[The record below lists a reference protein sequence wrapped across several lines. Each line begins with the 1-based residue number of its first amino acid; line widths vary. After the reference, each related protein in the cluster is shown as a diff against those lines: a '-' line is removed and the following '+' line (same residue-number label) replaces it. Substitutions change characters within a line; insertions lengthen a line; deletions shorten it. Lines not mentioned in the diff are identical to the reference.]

1 MTSANRTTY
10 DVFQLDE
17 TVWNVASDVREAF
30 FTRDGFCFRSWIEQ
44 GAAKLVKSGSGR
56 SIYYVQI
63 PGLHLYVKH
72 FEITPGTANLYRALR
87 QGRAEKEYEVARLLW
102 QSGVPTIRPLALGER
117 RRNGL
122 LEEAFLITEAIPN
135 GMTLFELIEDHVRTG
150 AMEIAHSHRRQ
161 IIHEVARLTAALH
174 RAGLEHRDLHE
185 RNLIYQKLEDDRFR
199 LYLVDLHELEKHRH
213 LEWSSTVNELARLG
227 RYFSIRTERT
237 DRLRFFRHYAHL
249 RQLDGRLFKSFA
261 REVEYE
267 TIESRADF
275 WRRRDVRAT
284 NRMSGTKSILVP
296 GGKAWAQ
303 EDLPHSFFQRFAAD
317 PEKFLA
323 TSIRHWWKRGK
334 GTNVGAI
341 QLDELDP
348 DRTQVVKKYIHPP
361 VRELFASWG
370 RDNAATRAWKNG
382 LALRLRE
389 LPTPRP
395 LMLVHRYKGMLL
407 ESSYLLT
414 ERVDSSLTIAEYL
427 SDEIAPLPENERRRV
442 LRGCIIRAA
451 SLLRRM
457 HDRRVTHH
465 DLKATNILATKTSDL
480 AHPDLWLIDL
490 DGVQTWQRIPDADL
504 LQNIARFAVSFMDNR
519 HLSRT
524 DRLRFVKRYLG
535 AGSQNKKT
543 WKALWRAIDRWAT
556 EKIQRNRRRGR
567 AVG

>member
-1 MTSANRTTY
+1 MSANRVAY
-10 DVFQLDE
+10 DVFRLND
-17 TVWNVASDVREAF
+17 TTWNVASDVREVF
-30 FTRDGFCFRSWIEQ
+30 FDREGFCFHSWVKQ
-44 GAAKLVKSGSGR
+44 GWAKLIKSGSGR
-56 SIYYVQI
+56 TIYYVQI

-72 FEITPGTANLYRALR
+72 FEITPGATNLYRAIR
-87 QGRAEKEYEVARLLW
+87 RGRAEKEYDVARLLW

-135 GMTLFELIEDHVRTG
+135 GITLFELIEDHVRTG
-150 AMEIAHSHRRQ
+150 ALEISHTHRRD
-161 IIHEVARLTAALH
+161 IIREIARLTAALH
-174 RAGLEHRDLHE
+174 AAGLEHRDLHE
-185 RNLIYQKLEDDRFR
+185 RNLIYQKLDGEKFR
-199 LYLVDLHELEKHRH
+199 LYLVDLHELEKHRQ
-213 LEWSSTVNELARLG
+213 LKWTSTVSELARLG

-237 DRLRFFRHYAHL
+237 DRLRFFRHYAAL
-249 RQLDGRLFKSFA
+249 RGIDQKDFKTFA
-261 REVEYE
+261 REVEGE

-284 NRMSGTKSILVP
+284 HRMSGTKSILVP
-296 GGKAWAQ
+296 GGEAWAQ
-303 EDLPHSFFQRFAAD
+303 EDVPHSFFQRFAAN
-317 PEKFLA
+317 PESFLA
-323 TSIRHWWKRGK
+323 TSIRHWWKRGR

-348 DRTQVVKKYIHPP
+348 NQTQVVKKYIHPP
-361 VRELFASWG
+361 IREFIASWG

-395 LMLVHRYKGMLL
+395 LMLVHRYKGVMLD
-407 ESSYLLT
+407 SSYLLT
-414 ERVDSSLTIAEYL
+414 ERVMPSATIAEYL
-427 SDEIAPLPENERRRV
+427 SDEIAPLAANEKRRV
-442 LRGCIIRAA
+442 LRGCIERAA

-490 DGVQTWQRIPDADL
+490 DGVQTWQRVPEADL
-504 LQNIARFAVSFMDNR
+504 LQNIARFSVSFVGNPQ
-519 HLSRT
+519 LSRS
-524 DRLRFVKRYLG
+524 DRLRFLRRYLG
-535 AGSQNKKT
+535 ASGQDKQV
-543 WKALWRAIDRWAT
+543 WKSLWRAIDQWAS